1 MDKIEKVLNK
11 LSEKEKAL
19 VKILLERLRSGKTT
33 GLNIQQLRGFPGIF
47 RIRKGAIRIIF
58 RTHEGG
64 TYLLKIDRRS
74 EDTYRDF

>member
-1 MDKIEKVLNK
+1 MDKIEKALNK
-11 LSEKEKAL
+11 LSEKEKAI
-19 VKILLERLRSGKTT
+19 VKTLLERLRSGETT

-58 RTHEGG
+58 RTHEGSIC
-64 TYLLKIDRRS
+64 LLKIDRRS